1 MSNSK
6 YTPPRTTYATIL
18 EGQITLD
25 RAIKHIAN
33 RAGISTG
40 NGVAVIC
47 HIEGDG
53 CEWSAESIAVGIL
66 ESHWD
71 KLESE
76 RVHNVR
82 TSRLKKKAGEA

>member
-1 MSNSK
+1 MHK
-6 YTPPRTTYATIL
+6 PIRTTYASIL
-18 EGQITLD
+18 EGQVTLD

-40 NGVAVIC
+40 HGVAVIC
-47 HIEGDG
+47 HVEGDG
-53 CEWSAESIAVGIL
+53 CEWSAESIAVGIM

-76 RVHNVR
+76 RVHKINM
-82 TSRLKKKAGEA
+82 SRLKKKAGEA